1 MAPELKNKK
10 IVIIGSGL
18 IGQSWAM
25 IFASVGYKVSIY
37 DIVASQV
44 ENALKQAKDQLNR
57 LEQRGLLRGKLNAE
71 QQFSCISG
79 CTDLKQAVTGS
90 FFLQECVPENL
101 EMKKTLYKQLDE
113 IVDDN
118 IILSSSTSTFMPS
131 LFTEGMKHRA
141 QVLVSHPVNPPYYVP
156 LVEVVPSPW
165 TKPEIASTVRALMTE
180 VGQKPV
186 VLSREIAG
194 FVLNRIQYAI
204 LNECWRLIADGI
216 LDVKDMDSVMS
227 DGLGMRYAFLG
238 PMETTHLNAE
248 GFRSYCDRYAS
259 TIAAVSGTMGP
270 TPVMT
275 EPLVNNI
282 NQQLEAMCPI
292 EDLDK
297 RRAWR
302 DMCLTQLS
310 QMKKKLD
317 E

>member
-1 MAPELKNKK
+1 MAAKNQK

-37 DIVASQV
+37 DIVESQV
-44 ENALKQAKDQLNR
+44 ENALKQAKTQLKT
-57 LEQRGLLRGKLNAE
+57 LEERGLLRGKLSADE
-71 QQFSCISG
+71 QFNCISG
-79 CTDLKQAVTGS
+79 CTDIKQAVSGA
-90 FFLQECVPENL
+90 FFLQECVPEVL
-101 EMKKTLYKQLDE
+101 DMKKKLYQQLDE
-113 IVDDN
+113 LVDDN

-131 LFTEGMKHRA
+131 LFAENMKHRA

-156 LVEVVPSPW
+156 LVEIVPSPW
-165 TKPEIASTVRALMTE
+165 TKPELAARTKALMLE

-186 VLSREIAG
+186 VLSREIEG
-194 FVLNRIQYAI
+194 FALNRIQYAL
-204 LNECWRLIADGI
+204 LNECWRLINDGI
-216 LDVKDMDSVMS
+216 LDVKDIDSVMS

-248 GFRSYCDRYAS
+248 GFRNYCERYS
-259 TIAAVSGTMGP
+259 KTMYEVSETMGP
-270 TPVMT
+270 TPRMT
-275 EPLVNNI
+275 GAIVEKI
-282 NQQLEAMCPI
+282 NEQLEAMCPL
-292 EDLDK
+292 EDLNK

-310 QMKKKLD
+310 QLKKKVD